1 MNRSTRAHTMQV
13 KSMQDYLAML
23 RRRRVLIASIS
34 GVVVLAAVIF
44 ALALPPVYRASATI
58 LIEQQEIPSDLVRS
72 TVSSYADQRI
82 QSINQRVMTRG
93 NLVDI
98 IRKYDLYAE
107 ERKTEPLETVVER
120 MRQDIQMK
128 MLSADVMDPR
138 SGRPMQATIAFTLSY
153 QNEQPQLA
161 QKVANEITSLYL
173 NENLSTRRQMASQA
187 THFLTEE
194 ANRVS
199 QQISELERIMAE
211 FKEKNV
217 DRLPELTQFNIQL
230 AERMDRELSDVDQ
243 NIRAANERRI
253 YLQSQLALINPRGML
268 YGEDGG
274 RILGPVDR
282 LKALRAQYIGA
293 SAVYA
298 PDHPDLIRMRK
309 EIASLEAETG
319 RDGSSAKEL
328 DESLTAARTDL
339 AEARKRYGGAHP
351 DIKRLENQ
359 VAALEAALAK
369 QPTTAKRSKLPADA
383 IDNPAY
389 IQLQAQLQASET
401 EISSL
406 QRKKTELESKLHDL
420 ERRVATAPI
429 VEQQYKELSRDYEN
443 AWIKYK
449 ELKAKQTEATLAESL
464 ETERKGER
472 FTLIEPPELP
482 EKPFKPNRMLIL
494 MVGLVLAAMMGI
506 GGGLFAESINN
517 TVRSQGDI
525 GSVFNVPPLAA
536 IPYIVTAAEQR
547 RYAMVKAGIVTGTV
561 LVVILIAVWV
571 NTAIMPLEVAWYVGL
586 RRLGL

>member
-1 MNRSTRAHTMQV
+1 MNRPIRAHVMQV

-34 GVVVLAAVIF
+34 GIVILATVIF

-107 ERKTEPLETVVER
+107 ERKTEPLEIIVER
-120 MRQDIQMK
+120 MRQDIRMK

-153 QNEQPQLA
+153 QSEQPQLA

-217 DRLPELTQFNIQL
+217 DRLPELNQFNIQL
-230 AERMDRELSDVDQ
+230 AERMDRDLSDVEQ

-319 RDGSSAKEL
+319 RGGSSAKEL
-328 DESLTAARTDL
+328 DDSLTVARTDL

-369 QPTTAKRSKLPADA
+369 QPTTAKRSKLPAEA

-389 IQLQAQLQASET
+389 IQLQAQLQAAET

-406 QRKKTELESKLHDL
+406 QRKKTELESKLQDL

-443 AWIKYK
+443 AWTRYK
-449 ELKAKQTEATLAESL
+449 ELKAKQTEASLAESL

-494 MVGLVLAAMMGI
+494 MVGLVLAAMLGI

-517 TVRSQGDI
+517 TVRSQDDI

-547 RYAMVKAGIVTGTV
+547 RYAMVKAGVVTGSV